1 MRLNEKIYD
10 KIHACW
16 LGKNIGGTLGGPYE
30 GRTERLSLSGI
41 PDIGG
46 NGPLPNDDLDLQLL
60 NLHTLEQ
67 RGLYVTA
74 NDFSEEWAEHVY
86 FPYDEYGYALANIR
100 RNMVPPLSGCYN
112 NPFTDC
118 MGSPIRSELWAAL
131 SPGEPDIAAYYAYQD
146 AMVDHAGG
154 EGMYGEVFFAVLESF
169 AFEENNPVVLIER
182 SLDYLPSECR
192 VYSAVNDTLEWY
204 KQGVEY
210 KDIRDKILEKY
221 SNKNF
226 TDAPQNIAFTIVGL
240 LYGKD
245 FEDAMLKT
253 VNLGYDTDCT
263 VATLGSILGII
274 YGTAGIPL
282 SWSKSVG
289 DEIMISPE
297 VRGFDYP
304 KTITELTERTVAVN
318 RKLAVEN
325 KERFKFR
332 YIDSFKQ
339 QNFFLPKG
347 SGSSLD
353 VSIICSDFCSVIP
366 GRENTVT
373 VMFVNKSYE
382 EWHFKVSVSDK
393 KDGKE
398 HEIKLSPG
406 EKSSIDFMLIGKIN
420 KLMCAEYRLSVTRL
434 HDGQIW
440 KNYNIDF
447 ILPAASKWNIDG
459 KEKYCNGGFINFSSP
474 GTHCASTT
482 LELDTPRTVK
492 LICAGTNPVKL
503 SINDKKVLESDIKN
517 VYLPAFH
524 RCPKPQ
530 QTLVSLDAGRY
541 RINIDVESTNE
552 ITKLMFLPVASD
564 KSETSGSNY
573 YYVDCA
579 IGAK

>member
-1 MRLNEKIYD
+1 MRLNEQIYD

-16 LGKNIGGTLGGPYE
+16 MGKNIGGTLGGPYE
-30 GRTERLSLSGI
+30 GRMERLSLTGL
-41 PDIGG
+41 PAIGE

-74 NDFSEEWAEHVY
+74 NDFSEEWAEHIY

-100 RNMVPPLSGCYN
+100 RNMVSPLSGCYN

-169 AFEENNPVVLIER
+169 AFENGDPITLIER
-182 SLDYLPSECR
+182 ALSYLPESCR
-192 VYSAVNDTLEWY
+192 VYGAAKDTLEWY

-210 KDIRDKILEKY
+210 GAIGEKILEKY
-221 SNKNF
+221 GSENF
-226 TDAPQNIAFTIVGL
+226 TDAPQNIAFTLVGL
-240 LYGKD
+240 LYGED
-245 FEDAMLKT
+245 FSDAMLKT

-263 VATLGSILGII
+263 VATLGAILGII
-274 YGTAGIPL
+274 HGTAGIPA
-282 SWSKSVG
+282 SWSEPVG
-289 DEIMISPE
+289 DEIVVSSE

-304 KTITELTERTVAVN
+304 RTVTELTERTVAIN
-318 RKLAVEN
+318 RRLALEN
-325 KERFKFR
+325 RERFQFR

-339 QNFFLPKG
+339 QYFFLPKG
-347 SGSSLD
+347 STGSLS
-353 VSIICSDFCSVIP
+353 VSVLCGESCSVIP
-366 GRENTVT
+366 GKENPITVL
-373 VMFVNKSYE
+373 FENKSHG
-382 EWHFKVSVSDK
+382 EWHFKASVTDER
-393 KDGKE
+393 DGRE
-398 HEIKLSPG
+398 YDVRLSPG
-406 EKSSIDFMLIGKIN
+406 EKRSLDFILLGKSN
-420 KLMCAEYRLSVTRL
+420 KHMCAEYRLSVMRL
-434 HDGQIW
+434 HDGQLW

-447 ILPAASKWNIDG
+447 VLPVASKWEIDG
-459 KEKYCNGGFINFSSP
+459 KENYCDGGSISFQKP
-474 GTHCASTT
+474 GAHCASTT

-492 LICAGTNPVKL
+492 LICASTAPVRL
-503 SINDKKVLESDIKN
+503 SVNDKIILNSDVKN

-524 RCPKPQ
+524 RCPGPQ
-530 QTLVSLDAGRY
+530 QTLVSLEAGCY
-541 RINIDVESTNE
+541 RITVDVESTDK

-564 KSETSGSNY
+564 QSETPGSNY